1 LDYRC
6 GCNEPILVSG
16 LISGPI
22 FDRKHPDDIPEPRAE
37 MTKRILIVED
47 NDLNMRLLK
56 DVLEAQGY
64 CVAGLGE
71 GATTVDL
78 ARRFRPDLILLDIQ
92 LPDISGLEACRRL
105 KQDAATRAIPVV
117 AVTAFAMAGD
127 ERRARDSGC
136 DGYITKPFMLPPFLA
151 MVSKFVGGST
161 LDMPLFPGAGA
172 ASR

>member
-1 LDYRC
+1 
-6 GCNEPILVSG
+6 
-16 LISGPI
+16 
-22 FDRKHPDDIPEPRAE
+22 

-64 CVAGLGE
+64 SVAALGE
-71 GATTVDL
+71 GAPTVDL

-105 KQDAATRAIPVV
+105 KQDAVTRAIPVV

-127 ERRARDSGC
+127 ESRARDSGC
-136 DGYITKPFMLPPFLA
+136 DGYITKPIMLSPFLA
-151 MVSKFVGGST
+151 MVSKFV
-161 LDMPLFPGAGA
+161 A
-172 ASR
+172 A